1 MRRLIS
7 GIPFL
12 GYFVATYFDRFKSKA
27 SYIII
32 ILSSSH
38 TQGLKHNNP
47 HNNSIVVCIWSIQT
61 SINLLPWFPRAEH
74 MMVVAGD
81 YTIRTFEGT
90 EQYSKPRLLLTH
102 PLYNKN
108 TNNADIMLI
117 KVFRTKPSFTLLFYN
132 VMFVYVMGGPSV
144 TFIYLLYV
152 QIFQIIELMK
162 SN

>member
-1 MRRLIS
+1 
-7 GIPFL
+7 
-12 GYFVATYFDRFKSKA
+12 
-27 SYIII
+27 
-32 ILSSSH
+32 
-38 TQGLKHNNP
+38 
-47 HNNSIVVCIWSIQT
+47 
-61 SINLLPWFPRAEH
+61 

-102 PLYNKN
+102 PLYNKS